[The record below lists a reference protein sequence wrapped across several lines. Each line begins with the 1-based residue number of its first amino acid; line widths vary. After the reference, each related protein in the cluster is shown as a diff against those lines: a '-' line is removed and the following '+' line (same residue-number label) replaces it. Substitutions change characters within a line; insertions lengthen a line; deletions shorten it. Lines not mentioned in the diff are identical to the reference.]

1 MTVPP
6 LIWQRG
12 VPSSDSQ
19 GGDENSETFLIPNV
33 WGSRSVITKELVH
46 AYRQVTSLD
55 LGIDYAFR
63 IQAQY
68 PWRIT
73 SQTNVLVISSITE
86 GRP

>member
-1 MTVPP
+1 MTIPP

-12 VPSSDSQ
+12 VPSTDST

-33 WGSRSVITKELVH
+33 WGQRSLITKQLVH
-46 AYRQVTSLD
+46 AYPQATSLD
-55 LGIDYAFR
+55 LGIDFIFR
-63 IQAQY
+63 IQDQY